1 MHITT
6 FHIEPENVEFVEELT
21 KHKDLSRVL
30 NFLISQYKENKGYV
44 DPHTKIE
51 QLERQLKS
59 KTEQYEAMIKDIE
72 VRK

>member
-21 KHKDLSRVL
+21 KHKELSRVL

-44 DPHTKIE
+44 
-51 QLERQLKS
+51 
-59 KTEQYEAMIKDIE
+59 
-72 VRK
+72 